1 MNKVQSTTENEITW
15 TRMNLKEVVSELP
28 CPLTQSILISTLKA
42 MFIEEY
48 KKMGYNLPEDID
60 LVRIFYGR
68 PYFNT
73 NIFLKI
79 TSDFGSDTK
88 IIKMMIGGFQPDLIE
103 GLKLSTYKKIKTL
116 TPIYVKT
123 LPLHNNINKISEENF
138 SIIREQFETN
148 SNKDLIGLSDIELLN
163 YGKFLNKLFLNKDLT
178 LIVSGGASYYY
189 DLLQKFLKTIFVEE
203 EKPDNIINE
212 LVTGE
217 GDIISAN
224 QTLALVRLAG
234 EGKNSDTVYEA
245 MEKNIESCYIKLEGT
260 RFRQMVDEFLQE
272 FGHRCSYETDVEIPR
287 YAENPTLILKI
298 IKTYIDAGITDPTEI
313 TVRQK
318 KVREAAEEK
327 VKERIKE
334 GNFSYFKMKLF
345 KSNLEKCRS
354 FMALREKNRYH
365 CCAMIAALSRKLYL
379 ELGRRFTEK
388 DILEQQNDIFFLNI
402 SEIYNILNG
411 EKKDFRNI
419 VVDRKIERENN
430 SKLTVPDIITG
441 DVLHPIIIET
451 VKETKKVFSGR
462 GASSGIVRGI
472 ARIIRSTEEFKK
484 FKSGDILVTPA
495 TDPNWS
501 VLFPIANAVVTEM
514 GGLLSHASI
523 VAREYGI
530 PCVVNVQGIIAAL
543 EDGDLIEVDGTSGI
557 VKILI
562 DDLMK

>member
-1 MNKVQSTTENEITW
+1 MNKAQSTTGNEITW

-28 CPLTQSILISTLKA
+28 CPLTQSILINTLKA

-116 TPIYVKT
+116 APIYVKT

-138 SIIREQFETN
+138 SIIREQFEAN

-224 QTLALVRLAG
+224 QTLALVRLAE
-234 EGKNSDTVYEA
+234 EGKNSDKVLEA
-245 MEKNIESCYIKLEGT
+245 MEKDIESCYTKLEGT

-287 YAENPTLILKI
+287 YSENPTLILKI
-298 IKTYIDAGITDPTEI
+298 IKTYIDAGITDHMAI
-313 TVRQK
+313 SIRQK
-318 KVREAAEEK
+318 ILKSS
-327 VKERIKE
+327 
-334 GNFSYFKMKLF
+334 FSPF
-345 KSNLEKCRS
+345 
-354 FMALREKNRYH
+354 
-365 CCAMIAALSRKLYL
+365 
-379 ELGRRFTEK
+379 RR
-388 DILEQQNDIFFLNI
+388 L
-402 SEIYNILNG
+402 
-411 EKKDFRNI
+411 
-419 VVDRKIERENN
+419 
-430 SKLTVPDIITG
+430 
-441 DVLHPIIIET
+441 
-451 VKETKKVFSGR
+451 
-462 GASSGIVRGI
+462 
-472 ARIIRSTEEFKK
+472 
-484 FKSGDILVTPA
+484 
-495 TDPNWS
+495 
-501 VLFPIANAVVTEM
+501 
-514 GGLLSHASI
+514 
-523 VAREYGI
+523 
-530 PCVVNVQGIIAAL
+530 
-543 EDGDLIEVDGTSGI
+543 
-557 VKILI
+557 
-562 DDLMK
+562 